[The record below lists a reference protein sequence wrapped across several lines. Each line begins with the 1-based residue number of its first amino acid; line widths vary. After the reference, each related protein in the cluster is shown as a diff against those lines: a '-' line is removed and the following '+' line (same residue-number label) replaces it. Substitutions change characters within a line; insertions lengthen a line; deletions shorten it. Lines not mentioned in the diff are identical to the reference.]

1 VDGADPATTLHG
13 GDPDAVVG
21 QLRRYREV
29 GIQQLVIEPFSSTL
43 SYFREQ
49 IRAIAHEIAPRLAE

>member
-1 VDGADPATTLHG
+1 VI
-13 GDPDAVVG
+13 VE

-43 SYFREQ
+43 GDFREQ
-49 IRAIAHEIAPRLAE
+49 IRAFAYEVAPRLAE